1 VAGVEELSTP
11 ALLSV
16 VWLNPWSAALCA
28 DEETWPGALAAK
40 ALATC
45 AVTCATIGGTP
56 PTEAC
61 GTAGVEFG

>member
-1 VAGVEELSTP
+1 MAGVEELSTP

-28 DEETWPGALAAK
+28 DEETWPGALA
-40 ALATC
+40 TC